1 VGEQNQSTQNPLDFA
16 GTVVGLVYGK
26 TLSSSITVEFAIGS
40 LIASLVW
47 LTRSSSQEETII
59 SLIAAA
65 LAVLSLLR
73 LMAVHARY
81 GSDAIVTRTHR
92 LLEFLFILSSYH
104 LVTFIATVLPADL
117 NSTFGIATLVILA
130 ALLWFITF
138 IALEL
143 GYNAYRLL
151 WGSLMYAVA
160 AKLWKEHEEGNDS
173 ETSLPKLF
181 SGLFQ
186 LITYLILKDGGIP
199 DEDRPEL
206 NELREFI
213 DNFRDSHTGKNHLTL
228 RAVLATGLITALL
241 FGVISLLT
249 SVFTGSILLAAVIL
263 LSAWILRHIFQ
274 VLSLAFGTGTYNTIF
289 QSGFRGHATLAAY
302 VVILWLV
309 FY

>member
-1 VGEQNQSTQNPLDFA
+1 MDFA

-26 TLSSSITVEFAIGS
+26 TLSSAITVEFAIGS

-47 LTRSSSQEETII
+47 LTRSSSPEGTII
-59 SLIAAA
+59 SLIAVGMAI
-65 LAVLSLLR
+65 LSLLR

-92 LLEFLFILSSYH
+92 LLELLFILSSYH
-104 LVTFIATVLPADL
+104 LVTFIATVLPADV
-117 NSTFGIATLVILA
+117 NSLFGIATPLIIVA
-130 ALLWFITF
+130 FLWFITF

-160 AKLWKEHEEGNDS
+160 AKLWQEHEESSDS
-173 ETSLPKLF
+173 KVSLPKLF

-213 DNFRDSHTGKNHLTL
+213 DNFRDSNTDKNHLTL

-241 FGVISLLT
+241 FGIISLLT
-249 SVFTGSILLAAVIL
+249 SILTGSFLLAAVVL
-263 LSAWILRHIFQ
+263 VSAWILRHMFQ

-289 QSGFRGHATLAAY
+289 QSGFRGYATLAAY
-302 VVILWLV
+302 SVTLWLV